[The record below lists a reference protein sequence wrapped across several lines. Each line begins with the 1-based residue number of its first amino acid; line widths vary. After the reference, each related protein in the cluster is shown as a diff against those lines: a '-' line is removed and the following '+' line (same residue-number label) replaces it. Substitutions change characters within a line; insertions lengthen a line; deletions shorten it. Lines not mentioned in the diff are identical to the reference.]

1 MRYYFQSF
9 KAIPKRRKT
18 VAELVE
24 LLKIEEATRDAF
36 DKNAQEDLEKGDKVK
51 APMWLGYWKDWESY
65 CSAWKT
71 RIESISQSDYSLDLL
86 NAHEKITIEE
96 AFCILIGITPDALD
110 EVGFLNWRLSEV
122 PRFLKIYRER
132 LDEQRPHYGEV
143 GIMPTFLNIEQHLR
157 GTKEYKQLVR
167 EFGEPTD
174 EQIISE
180 GFETI
185 DTQEFIDW
193 AMKMRWIIETE
204 PHLRGIRK
212 APYHSDFARMLHSLL
227 TKHKIINGKFESKW
241 EWLSSENSLAYLVE
255 LLHQNSLPFQ
265 WHADNSHRGTI
276 CWTSILH
283 YIDYQG
289 DSPLRN
295 NAQYGKNGVK
305 VKFLLNQTIDSLL
318 VDYEGYKFGRKDE
331 FLELE

>member
-18 VAELVE
+18 VDDLVARLE
-24 LLKIEEATRDAF
+24 IEKATRDAF
-36 DKNAQEDLEKGDKVK
+36 DKNAEEESDNNTK
-51 APMWLGYWKDWESY
+51 AMWLGYWKQWQFY
-65 CSAWKT
+65 CSAWTT
-71 RIESISQSDYSLDLL
+71 RIESICQSDYSLDLL

-96 AFCILIGITPDALD
+96 AFCILIGITPDVLD
-110 EVGFLNWRLSEV
+110 EVGFLNWRLSEI
-122 PRFLKIYRER
+122 PRLIEINREKFDEKI
-132 LDEQRPHYGEV
+132 LVSEV
-143 GIMPTFLNIEQHLR
+143 GKMPTFLNIEQHLR

-180 GFETI
+180 DFETI

-318 VDYEGYKFGRKDE
+318 VDYEGWKNGRRDK

>member
-1 MRYYFQSF
+1 
-9 KAIPKRRKT
+9 
-18 VAELVE
+18 
-24 LLKIEEATRDAF
+24 
-36 DKNAQEDLEKGDKVK
+36 
-51 APMWLGYWKDWESY
+51 MWLGYWKQWQFY
-65 CSAWKT
+65 CSAWTT
-71 RIESISQSDYSLDLL
+71 RIESICQSDYSLDLL

-110 EVGFLNWRLSEV
+110 EVGFLNWRLSEI
-122 PRFLKIYRER
+122 PRFLKVYREKF
-132 LDEQRPHYGEV
+132 DEQIPVGEV

-193 AMKMRWIIETE
+193 AIKMRWIIETE
-204 PHLRGIRK
+204 PHLRGIKK

-265 WHADNSHRGTI
+265 WHADYSHRATVN
-276 CWTSILH
+276 WTKRWLKIELKARHWMKLMKKQIKSLKRIKKV
-283 YIDYQG
+283 D
-289 DSPLRN
+289 
-295 NAQYGKNGVK
+295 GKIIN
-305 VKFLLNQTIDSLL
+305 
-318 VDYEGYKFGRKDE
+318 
-331 FLELE
+331 